1 MPRRTFSGGFLPA
14 ALMVAV
20 VFNCRRWDLTTE
32 RHLYRYDVR
41 MVGAIR
47 RLLRTGR
54 NIYKVTVLR
63 PEIVVDLENRDSY
76 VI

>member
-1 MPRRTFSGGFLPA
+1 MPRRTFSEGFLPA

-41 MVGAIR
+41 MVGAMPFAVCYG
-47 RLLRTGR
+47 LAETS
-54 NIYKVTVLR
+54 T
-63 PEIVVDLENRDSY
+63 EIVVDLENRDSY

>member
-1 MPRRTFSGGFLPA
+1 MPRRTFSEGFLPA

-41 MVGAIR
+41 MVGPTPFATDWPKHLQGHR
-47 RLLRTGR
+47 PRP
-54 NIYKVTVLR
+54 KTVG
-63 PEIVVDLENRDSY
+63 DLENRDSY